1 MLNIVL
7 FDKTKDACS
16 YLCSVSCTDNTG
28 FGYWHSDAN
37 DGFIKLSFRFKK
49 NELQFSCQKCS
60 VSMKKKIWSLII
72 FSKLRGL
79 FLREELKVQF
89 ESQNCI
95 FIVLNRNCVFY

>member
-60 VSMKKKIWSLII
+60 VSMKKNLVAYN
-72 FSKLRGL
+72 L
-79 FLREELKVQF
+79 Q
-89 ESQNCI
+89 
-95 FIVLNRNCVFY
+95 

>member
-16 YLCSVSCTDNTG
+16 YLCTVSCTDNTG

-49 NELQFSCQKCS
+49 K
-60 VSMKKKIWSLII
+60 
-72 FSKLRGL
+72 
-79 FLREELKVQF
+79 
-89 ESQNCI
+89 
-95 FIVLNRNCVFY
+95 

>member
-60 VSMKKKIWSLII
+60 VSMKKKLSLII

-79 FLREELKVQF
+79 FLREELKV
-89 ESQNCI
+89 
-95 FIVLNRNCVFY
+95 